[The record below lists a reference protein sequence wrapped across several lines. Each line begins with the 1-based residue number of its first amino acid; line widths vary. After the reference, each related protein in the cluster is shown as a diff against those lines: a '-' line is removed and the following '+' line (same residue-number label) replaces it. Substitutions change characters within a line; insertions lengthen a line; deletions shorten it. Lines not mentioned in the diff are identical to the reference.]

1 MVLNLQIMCSFIVN
15 CNDCKEKIASCRA
28 LKCESLNSLEERRK
42 HWYLG
47 GLEAK
52 ESENLRGSFKE
63 LLCSNFVS
71 FFLCITF
78 MAKNI
83 KNKLSLFLYRK
94 VLTLKGNQHLKMQSE
109 ELPRESTLWIDWIL
123 LGTV

>member
-52 ESENLRGSFKE
+52 ESENLRGS
-63 LLCSNFVS
+63 LRSYCVLILCP
-71 FFLCITF
+71 FFSVFTF

-83 KNKLSLFLYRK
+83 KK
-94 VLTLKGNQHLKMQSE
+94 
-109 ELPRESTLWIDWIL
+109 
-123 LGTV
+123 